1 MPATVKSHILFDKY
15 LELVKELYTEYNE
28 EVIFGSF
35 LSRVAEPG
43 VAFSIGKADNDIRTK
58 AVRKQ
63 KVLEKKKSRDI
74 RQVF

>member
-1 MPATVKSHILFDKY
+1 MPATVKSRILFDKY

-35 LSRVAEPG
+35 LSRVAGPG
-43 VAFSIGKADNDIRTK
+43 VAFSNGKAHHDIRTK

-63 KVLEKKKSRDI
+63 KVLEKRKSRDI
-74 RQVF
+74 RQMF

>member
-15 LELVKELYTEYNE
+15 LELAEELYTEYNE

-43 VAFSIGKADNDIRTK
+43 VAFSTGK